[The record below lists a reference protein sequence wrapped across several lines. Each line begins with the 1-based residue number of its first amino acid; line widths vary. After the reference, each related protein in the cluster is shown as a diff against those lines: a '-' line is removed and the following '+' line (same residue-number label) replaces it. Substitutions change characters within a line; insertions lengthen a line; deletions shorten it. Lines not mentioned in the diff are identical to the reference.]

1 MRQVSISGLVRAL
14 WAVTLTLLV
23 AGSATVGLGIVND
36 YQVRVS
42 PGHVDSWI
50 GSGDLVVLTKGDA
63 AVGETVVVQGLQS
76 AQVEGIASVIGVD
89 RTAHR
94 IEVIDSQGAGRQ
106 IAQDR
111 VVGQVRASLSGV
123 GNWLSWLSQP
133 SHLVA
138 GLLLPLLA
146 LVGLEI
152 QSVARL
158 WHAAKRYKTV

>member
-1 MRQVSISGLVRAL
+1 MKRVSVNGLVGAL

-23 AGSATVGLGIVND
+23 AGSATVGLGVANN

-42 PGHVDSWI
+42 PEHVDGWT
-50 GSGDLVVLTKGDA
+50 GSGDLVVLTKSNIA
-63 AVGETVVVQGLQS
+63 IGEAVVVQGLQP
-76 AQVEGIASVIGVD
+76 AQAEGIARVIGVD
-89 RTAHR
+89 QMAHR

-111 VVGQVRASLSGV
+111 VVGRVSASLSGV
-123 GNWLSWLSQP
+123 GNWLSWLSRP
-133 SHLVA
+133 SHLVG

-158 WHAAKRYKTV
+158 WHTAKRYKTA